1 MARKKKGYFSISAVS
16 EMIGIHQQTI
26 RMYER
31 EGLISPKRSDGNTR
45 MFSEEDVE
53 RLELIIFY
61 TNKMGV
67 NLAGV
72 EIILKMQ
79 KTIDKLQ
86 GKMNNMLSD
95 TENSNKNK
103 LDKFKNEMNDVFYL
117 SKKELEDEKAK
128 RMKEIIYARNK
139 LINIKDKKNNYKD
152 EEDEENNE

>member
-79 KTIDKLQ
+79 KNIDKLQ

-95 TENSNKNK
+95 TENSSKNK
-103 LDKFKNEMNDVFYL
+103 LDEFKNEMNDVFYL
-117 SKKELEDEKAK
+117 SKKELEDEKAN
-128 RMKEIIYARNK
+128 RMKEVIDARDK
-139 LINIKDKKNNYKD
+139 LINIKNKKNNDNKD
-152 EEDEENNE
+152 EDEENDE

>member
-103 LDKFKNEMNDVFYL
+103 LDEFKNEMNDVFYL

-152 EEDEENNE
+152 EENEENNE